1 MPCLIADTPHFE
13 KLLRKHVAQNVGQ
26 RGHSLLIMLG
36 LSDAEVQVL
45 RIDNPYDYTSAIHGG
60 LLKFKDRG
68 GTWSELIEG
77 MKEAEIGLEYI
88 EALKRDLELNS
99 AYS

>member
-1 MPCLIADTPHFE
+1 MPCSIVDTHHFE
-13 KLLRKHVAQNVGQ
+13 KLLRKHVAQNIGQ

-45 RIDNPYDYTSAIHGG
+45 RIDNPYDYASAIHGG

-88 EALKRDLELNS
+88 ETLKRDLELNS